1 MKYTPKKIFIK
12 KNNGYA
18 EITCEEFCRRRS
30 TDKIF
35 VSKKFIPIN
44 SMLMEVSPEQYGDFY
59 KQCRRQRYLKECAV
73 KNGEISIDM
82 LTTDEFCGEE
92 ILVDESGSIDD
103 KVIENI
109 MLEKLRECFGM
120 LTSEEKMLINELF
133 VKELT
138 EREVAARHGVSQAAV
153 HKRKEKIL
161 NKLRKMM

>member
-1 MKYTPKKIFIK
+1 M
-12 KNNGYA
+12 N
-18 EITCEEFCRRRS
+18 
-30 TDKIF
+30 
-35 VSKKFIPIN
+35 KKFIPI
-44 SMLMEVSPEQYGDFY
+44 SSTLIKVAPEQYGDFY
-59 KQCRRQRYLKECAV
+59 KQRRRQRYLKERAV

-153 HKRKEKIL
+153 HKRKERIL

>member
-1 MKYTPKKIFIK
+1 M
-12 KNNGYA
+12 
-18 EITCEEFCRRRS
+18 
-30 TDKIF
+30 
-35 VSKKFIPIN
+35 
-44 SMLMEVSPEQYGDFY
+44 
-59 KQCRRQRYLKECAV
+59 

-153 HKRKEKIL
+153 HKRKERIL

>member
-12 KNNGYA
+12 KNGGYA
-18 EITCEEFCRRRS
+18 EITCEEFYRRRS
-30 TDKIF
+30 TDELF

-44 SMLMEVSPEQYGDFY
+44 SMLMEVTPEQYGDFY
-59 KQCRRQRYLKECAV
+59 KQRRRQRYLKECAV

-92 ILVDESGSIDD
+92 ILVDESGRVDELAIQN
-103 KVIENI
+103 V
-109 MLEKLRECFGM
+109 MLEKLRDCFGM

-138 EREVAARHGVSQAAV
+138 EREIAARHGVSQVAI
-153 HKRKEKIL
+153 HKRKERIL

>member
-12 KNNGYA
+12 KNEGYA
-18 EITCEEFCRRRS
+18 EITCEEFYKRKG
-30 TDKIF
+30 TDF
-35 VSKKFIPIN
+35 VNKKFIPIS
-44 SMLMEVSPEQYGDFY
+44 SMLLEVTPEQYGDFY
-59 KQCRRQRYLKECAV
+59 KQRRRQRYLKERAV

-153 HKRKEKIL
+153 HKRQERIL